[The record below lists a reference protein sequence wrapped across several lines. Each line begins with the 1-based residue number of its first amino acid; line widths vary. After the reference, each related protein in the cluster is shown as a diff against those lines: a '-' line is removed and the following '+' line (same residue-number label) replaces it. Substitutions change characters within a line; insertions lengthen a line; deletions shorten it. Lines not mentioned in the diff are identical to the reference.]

1 MPISEQSTETIVAE
15 LISRDGVEYESI
27 KAGQEVNYKPTK
39 DVLFIVVPP
48 DAKPHKK
55 TTAEIR
61 DGIKTELMAYL
72 LTDYKTGDQEAGKLL
87 VELLKG

>member
-1 MPISEQSTETIVAE
+1 MPTSEQSTEAIVAE

-27 KAGQEVNYKPTK
+27 KAGQEVNYRPNR
-39 DVLFIVVPP
+39 DVLFIVAPI

-61 DGIKTELMAYL
+61 DETKTEFMAYL
-72 LTDYKTGDQEAGKLL
+72 LHEYKSGYQDAGKLL